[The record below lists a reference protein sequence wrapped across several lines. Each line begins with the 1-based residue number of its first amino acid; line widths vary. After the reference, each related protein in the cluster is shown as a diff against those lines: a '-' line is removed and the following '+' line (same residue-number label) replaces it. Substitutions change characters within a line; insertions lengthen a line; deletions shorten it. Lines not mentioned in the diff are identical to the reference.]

1 MEHSMLFDD
10 AREHHLLGGHH
21 PIADMMGNAYER
33 RLTRYEFSLKHLL
46 LLCFFVVVFCV
57 CTYTPTLTSISVCNY
72 ISMVKT
78 AHIRHPCDRFISAFT
93 YLTQAGNEGDKILT
107 DKWIADQTIDEFAS
121 NYNTAG
127 WNPNYEI
134 RHFTPQVEF
143 VFYTHDG
150 INEDREHAHDKP
162 DGTFGLDLIMCTEQW
177 EEGLDRLGDA
187 LGKSLPSDLREKQ
200 DNHFEHQ
207 SCEELAPETR
217 EILER
222 VYAMDYCV
230 FDYSPLPSDKTTCV
244 GSYTTPEMFSSKY
257 KQCQAI
263 HRPEVAKKKPE
274 AVWPVSYLAKLKLA
288 SATDDDD
295 SYGADDDELAAYLED
310 GIKINY

>member
-33 RLTRYEFSLKHLL
+33 RLTR
-46 LLCFFVVVFCV
+46 
-57 CTYTPTLTSISVCNY
+57 
-72 ISMVKT
+72 MVKT